1 MMTDPIADFLT
12 RVRNATL
19 ARHDSVSVPYSRMK
33 ARIAQILADEGF
45 VKGVTDE
52 AGRTLVIALKYQ
64 KGGKP
69 IIHGIRRV
77 SKPGLRVYLPQEKI
91 PKVLNGLGVAVLST
105 SRGVVT
111 DAAAREL
118 NVGGEHLLSVW

>member
-1 MMTDPIADFLT
+1 MMTDPIADFLA

-19 ARHDSVSVPYSRMK
+19 ARHDTVSVPFSRIK
-33 ARIAQILADEGF
+33 ARIAHILAEEGF
-45 VKGVTDE
+45 VKGVTED
-52 AGRTLVIALKYQ
+52 AGRKLVIELKYQ

-77 SKPGLRVYLPQEKI
+77 SKPGRRVYLSQEKI

-118 NVGGEHLLSVW
+118 NVGGEHILSVW